1 MEFTLYMTVQKNLS
15 RDVDERAEDIK
26 TSKTESK
33 SQSKMM
39 PDKGRE
45 NNFGQNNAEDVDTEA
60 KATKDSKSKISQENA
75 LNLETLCLRNLKM
88 GW

>member
-1 MEFTLYMTVQKNLS
+1 
-15 RDVDERAEDIK
+15 
-26 TSKTESK
+26 
-33 SQSKMM
+33 M

-60 KATKDSKSKISQENA
+60 KATKDSKSKITQENA